1 MVIPTN
7 AIVSNSDMLKN
18 YKACREKVEQLTKL
32 FIMKNNKPDAVLFSI
47 SEYERLSGFIE
58 YAEYLEKNEIANI
71 LEAIPKT
78 GDFKS
83 HSMGLIRKDVDQMVA
98 VDIIAK

>member
-18 YKACREKVEQLTKL
+18 YKACRDKVEELSKI
-32 FIMKNNKPDAVLFSI
+32 FIMRNNKPDAVLFSI

-58 YAEYLEKNEIANI
+58 YAEYLEKNDIAKI
-71 LEAIPKT
+71 LEIIPKP
-78 GDFKS
+78 GDLKS
-83 HSMGLIRKDVDQMVA
+83 YAMGLIRKDVDQIVA
-98 VDIIAK
+98 VDIIDK